1 MRIMF
6 LLVVLAPLAI
16 VVAQTTARTSSP
28 SLLQRAR
35 QGDDSALTEMERAG
49 DLEDL
54 RSLLRD
60 RRYAGRSSARLI
72 LARMGDQESLQYFAC
87 RSLTDDVDKMQ
98 LLLRDDFDSI
108 GGAFTVQ
115 IYRQLLDSDA
125 RFLAYVDRNREH
137 KYSDVT
143 VKLPSSMVLP
153 YLSKLL
159 PTANIPSL
167 PFGDWPK
174 EENEQK
180 SLWRAWIDSHPNE
193 IQQIKPTPQG
203 INFSSS
209 FCRQFTGNMKPA
221 E

>member
-1 MRIMF
+1 MKITI
-6 LLVVLAPLAI
+6 LLVLFAPLAI
-16 VVAQTTARTSSP
+16 AVAQITTQTSSP

-35 QGDDSALTEMERAG
+35 KGDDSALTQMEQTG
-49 DLEDL
+49 DLQDL

-60 RRYAGRSSARLI
+60 QGYTGKSAVRLI
-72 LARMGDQESLQYFAC
+72 LARLGDQQSLQYFAC

-98 LLLRDDFDSI
+98 LLLRDDFDNI
-108 GGAFTVQ
+108 GGAFTIE
-115 IYRQLLDSDA
+115 IYRQLLDSDE
-125 RFLAYVDRNREH
+125 RFLTYVDKNREH

-143 VKLPSSMVLP
+143 VKLPSSMVLS

-167 PFGDWPK
+167 PFGDWPNDEK
-174 EENEQK
+174 QLKNR
-180 SLWRAWIDSHPNE
+180 WRAWIDSHQNE
-193 IQQIKPTPQG
+193 IREMKPKAQG

-209 FCRQFTGNMKPA
+209 FCAQFIRNVKFV